1 MSLTDRLWNL
11 ESEFKRFETNFQN
24 ELDKLKSEINQ
35 PKDKLDKII
44 KLQESAIKA
53 GLTIERFIISPD
65 IAKILLNEYNSISIT
80 NSSDRIH
87 TLLGLPV
94 EIDKTRYNYIGA
106 EVSLI

>member
-11 ESEFKRFETNFQN
+11 ESEFKRFETNFQKELN
-24 ELDKLKSEINQ
+24 EIKSEVHQ

-44 KLQESAIKA
+44 KLQAATMQA
-53 GLTIERFIISPD
+53 GLSLDCFIISPD
-65 IAKILLNEYNSISIT
+65 IEKILLNEYNSISST
-80 NSSDRIH
+80 YSSEHIL

-94 EIDKTRYNYIGA
+94 EVDKTRYNYIGG